1 MILPL
6 GDAPNPRGVALVT
19 YLLIAANVAVY
30 LLITL
35 PLGAQPVSPLDPA
48 ALEYV
53 RTIAPRVGL
62 DPQQML
68 ARTTAYDLFVFDHG
82 FRPAAP
88 SLQALLFAMF
98 LHGGFLHL
106 FGNML
111 FLWIY
116 GDNVEHRLGRVWFLL
131 VYLGTGVAATLF
143 HAAVDRTSVL
153 PLVGASGAIS
163 GVLGC
168 YFVWFPLNQVRL
180 LVLIVPFFMQV
191 FQVSARL
198 VLGMYL
204 VMDNLLPFLVARA
217 PASGGVAHGAHI
229 GGFLAGLALAWLVD
243 RGERRMKPAEYAG
256 ETAPADEAAMLR
268 PLIESGRFAEA
279 AREYF
284 ALPPAAVRGALDAIE
299 LLALADWLRRNRHG
313 EAALVVYLRQLHE
326 FPNGPGGAQ
335 AHLGAGLLELEINA
349 QPVQAYQHL
358 RAALAAG
365 PTAEVAA
372 QAREAIAMIEAMQK
386 RRVGRER
393 R

>member
-6 GDAPNPRGVALVT
+6 GDAPNPRGVALFT
-19 YLLIAANVAVY
+19 CLLIAANVAVY
-30 LLITL
+30 LLISL

-48 ALEYV
+48 AIEYA
-53 RTIAPRVGL
+53 RALAPRLGL
-62 DPQQML
+62 DPDVLL
-68 ARTTAYDLFVFDHG
+68 ARTTAYDLFVFAHG
-82 FRPAAP
+82 FRPVDP
-88 SLQALLFAMF
+88 SLQALFFSMF

-143 HAAVDRTSVL
+143 HAAFDRTSVL

-191 FQVSARL
+191 FQVSSRL

-229 GGFLAGLALAWLVD
+229 GGFVAGLALAWLVD
-243 RGERRMKPAEYAG
+243 RGERRGQPAEYAG

-268 PLIESGRFAEA
+268 PLIENGRFAEA

-284 ALPPAAVRGALDAIE
+284 ALPPAAARGALDAIE
-299 LLALADWLRRNRHG
+299 LLALADWLRRNGHG
-313 EAALVVYLRQLHE
+313 EAALVAYLRQLHE
-326 FPNGPGGAQ
+326 FPNGPGSAQ
-335 AHLGAGLLELEINA
+335 AHLGAGLMELEVNGQA
-349 QPVQAYQHL
+349 AQAYQHL

-372 QAREAIAMIEAMQK
+372 QAREAIGVIEGMQK
-386 RRVGRER
+386 RRIGRER
-393 R
+393 